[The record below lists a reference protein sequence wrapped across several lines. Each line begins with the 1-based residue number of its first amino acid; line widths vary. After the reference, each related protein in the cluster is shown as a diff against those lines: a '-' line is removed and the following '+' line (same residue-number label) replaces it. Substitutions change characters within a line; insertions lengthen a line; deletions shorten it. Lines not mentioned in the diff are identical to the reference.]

1 MDMLKQR
8 IMRAIAQG
16 AMLAGSAAMIGCSST
31 DETPDKNGWTVSERD
46 MASGPDQSGTPD
58 MTTQPDMAVGCGAT
72 LGVLPS
78 EKYQRGTFGG
88 GLYPNE
94 VPVAGAYVMCAPLAQ
109 GASCAPGA
117 SLTRE
122 QLYAHLDAS
131 MGQQSNGCGTSIV
144 PSGDAGAC
152 GPVAGLAGECC
163 YVMEVQISQCVEGR
177 PFVIGG
183 IARTAAVAAQ
193 EGWCDVAPARGAE
206 LTAAQ
211 REEIAAVW
219 AQAGLHEHASVASF
233 GKFMMELLSMGAPRE
248 LVAQAAK
255 AIQDEIEHA
264 RVCFSVASSYA
275 GHPVGPDAIDVTN
288 SVIGRPDD
296 AALLE
301 AVIAEGCIGETLSA
315 AQVAAQAAWVEDAEL
330 KAALERIAADEAE
343 HAALAWGFVSWMLAS
358 KPELAP
364 VAQRALTRGFVHP
377 SSPSATG
384 MTGAQAQLLAHGVLP
399 SALEADVR
407 REAYR
412 SVVAAMEV
420 RAM

>member
-1 MDMLKQR
+1 
-8 IMRAIAQG
+8 
-16 AMLAGSAAMIGCSST
+16 
-31 DETPDKNGWTVSERD
+31 
-46 MASGPDQSGTPD
+46 
-58 MTTQPDMAVGCGAT
+58 
-72 LGVLPS
+72 
-78 EKYQRGTFGG
+78 
-88 GLYPNE
+88 
-94 VPVAGAYVMCAPLAQ
+94 
-109 GASCAPGA
+109 
-117 SLTRE
+117 
-122 QLYAHLDAS
+122 
-131 MGQQSNGCGTSIV
+131 
-144 PSGDAGAC
+144 
-152 GPVAGLAGECC
+152 
-163 YVMEVQISQCVEGR
+163 MEVQISQCVEGR

-193 EGWCDVAPARGAE
+193 EGWCDAAPTRGAG

-288 SVIGRPDD
+288 SVVGRPDD
-296 AALLE
+296 VALLE

-330 KAALERIAADEAE
+330 KVALERIAADEAE

-377 SSPSATG
+377 SSPNAAG

-420 RAM
+420 RAV